1 MSKRTGVTLVGGV
14 ALLIGLTLI
23 TAIAVIVPKRGLERR
38 IRERELAAEFYQ
50 MRCAACHEL
59 EGGIGSPLGPRVL
72 ASYGTAQL
80 LFNYVR
86 LAMPYEAPRTLSNEE
101 YWLTVGHLLR
111 SRGLVDEDA
120 VVNQKTAEGITL
132 DRGGS

>member
-1 MSKRTGVTLVGGV
+1 MSRRTGVALVTGV
-14 ALLIGLTLI
+14 VLL
-23 TAIAVIVPKRGLERR
+23 TAIAFTLPRWALERGV
-38 IRERELAAEFYQ
+38 RERELAAELYQ
-50 MRCAACHEL
+50 ARCAVCHEL
-59 EGGIGSPLGPRVL
+59 EGGIGAPLGPRVL

-86 LAMPYEAPRTLSNEE
+86 LAMPYGAPRTLSNEE

-120 VVNQKTAEGITL
+120 VVNEETAERITL
-132 DRGGS
+132 DGGAS

>member
-1 MSKRTGVTLVGGV
+1 MSRRSGMALVAGVV
-14 ALLIGLTLI
+14 LLTVV
-23 TAIAVIVPKRGLERR
+23 AVIVPRRAAERK
-38 IRERELAAEFYQ
+38 IRERGAAADLYQ
-50 MRCAACHEL
+50 ARCAACHEL

-86 LAMPYEAPRTLSNEE
+86 LAMPYEAPRTLSNQE

-120 VVNQKTAEGITL
+120 VVNEETAERITL
-132 DRGGS
+132 DGGAS